1 MNRPHHIYG
10 LIRPFLSHAG
20 FAGFFS
26 LRMST
31 PRRPDPHGRRTAASG
46 ANLQLYRKN
55 TWREKNTGRQK
66 SGGKEKENGSRI
78 TPQPPNTRRSSPIKE
93 YRCIKGLPTPYV
105 TARNGF
111 SSRRVCGL
119 NVPFSRRAPVS
130 VPFRLRGRKSV
141 SGSRTFPKPES
152 PFSAPG
158 VTGKGRFRRPDVP
171 AVMRCGTGISLSCR
185 RRGCIMYVIMDV
197 PAVYVHDSGHC
208 PSRGSRIPPP
218 CRPHARHML
227 RTAYGAPHASP
238 SYGNVPFP
246 VRRKNRRG
254 IAYFHSERTRNPENR
269 RHIRRRRIIVP

>member
-158 VTGKGRFRRPDVP
+158 VTGKDVSAAQTFPPSCDAGRAYLFHSDAADASCTLLWTFPRFMSTTADTVLP
-171 AVMRCGTGISLSCR
+171 AEAVSR
-185 RRGCIMYVIMDV
+185 RRAVLMHGICSV
-197 PAVYVHDSGHC
+197 P
-208 PSRGSRIPPP
+208 
-218 CRPHARHML
+218 
-227 RTAYGAPHASP
+227 RTARRMRLRHTGTSP
-238 SYGNVPFP
+238 SPCGEKTGAVLRIFI
-246 VRRKNRRG
+246 RKEPEIPKTDG
-254 IAYFHSERTRNPENR
+254 ILEEGG
-269 RHIRRRRIIVP
+269 